1 VIALPWVAEPAQA
14 DSYFDVLARLVDS
27 LPSLVTAAAGAAVAI
42 AIARKGA
49 ARHEETAKKVD
60 DQAATIQGTAQKVD
74 DQAATIE
81 EIRESTVNS
90 HQRPMRYDLD
100 DVATDVGEVKS
111 LVETIGAEVR
121 EDRKARRTGDE
132 SLASRLDALAIR
144 LDRQDEIAAKHH
156 PEDTGQ

>member
-1 VIALPWVAEPAQA
+1 MIALPWVAEPAQA

-27 LPSLVTAAAGAAVAI
+27 LPSLITAAAGAAVAI

-60 DQAATIQGTAQKVD
+60 DQAATI
-74 DQAATIE
+74 E

-100 DVATDVGEVKS
+100 DVSDAVGEVKT

-121 EDRKARRTGDE
+121 EDRIARRAGDQA
-132 SLASRLDALAIR
+132 LNDRLDKVVVR
-144 LDRQDEIAAKHH
+144 LDRQDAVTAKHH
-156 PEDTGQ
+156 PDDAAP